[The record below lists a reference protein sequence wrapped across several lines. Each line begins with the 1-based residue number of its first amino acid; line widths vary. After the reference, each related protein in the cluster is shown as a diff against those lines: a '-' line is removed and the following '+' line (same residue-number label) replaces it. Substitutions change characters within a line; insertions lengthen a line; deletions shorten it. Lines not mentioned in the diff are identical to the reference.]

1 MAKCVFI
8 VQGEGR
14 GHLSQ
19 SVALREYLEDAG
31 HSVEAVF
38 AGCNNRRPLPGYY
51 LETFRKKLDCFSSP
65 YFLRTPNK
73 KGIYVGR
80 TILFNLFRSFLYLRE
95 AGRIRQAINRL
106 EPDVVFNFYD
116 VVGALALRKTGSA
129 IRRIN
134 IGHHFFLHLDGYR
147 CSMNRPFHRWLLKI
161 HTRAIMKSCD
171 QVLALSFREVPGN
184 EQIRV
189 VPPLV
194 RKQIRESGYEPGSRT
209 LVYLLN
215 EGFVSDLISM
225 AREDTGFKVDLF
237 SDLPTDTPVPAGIRL
252 HAMDDKAFME
262 KMACCR
268 GLITTAGFDT
278 VAEAAYVGVPLAVV
292 PVKNH
297 FEQRCNSM
305 DVERSGLGVASDV
318 ISAGL
323 VRQMKEID
331 NVSYRQWVD
340 RAGEEIINHMAG

>member
-1 MAKCVFI
+1 MARCLFI

-19 SVALREYLEDAG
+19 SVALKEYLEESG
-31 HSVEAVF
+31 HTVEAVF

-51 LETFRKKLDCFSSP
+51 HEVFREKLNCFSSP
-65 YFLRTPNK
+65 FFLRTPNK

-80 TILFNLFRSFLYLRE
+80 TILFNLFRSIRYLLE
-95 AGRIRQAINRL
+95 AERIRREIIRL
-106 EPDVVFNFYD
+106 DPDVVFNFYD
-116 VVGALALRKTGSA
+116 VVGAMALRKTGPG
-129 IRRIN
+129 IQRIS

-147 CSMNRPFHRWLLKI
+147 CSVNKPLHERLLKI
-161 HTRAIMKSCD
+161 HTRMIMKYSD

-194 RKQIRESGYEPGSRT
+194 RKQIRKIRNEAGSRY

-215 EGFVSDLISM
+215 EGFVSDLIHL
-225 AREDTGFKVDLF
+225 AREDPGFKVDLF
-237 SDLPTDTPVPAGIRL
+237 SDLPEDTPVPAGIRL
-252 HAMDDKAFME
+252 HKLDDKTFME
-262 KMACCR
+262 KMAGCR
-268 GLITTAGFDT
+268 GLITTAGFDS
-278 VAEAAYVGVPLAVV
+278 VAEAAYVGAPLAVV
-292 PVKNH
+292 PVRNH
-297 FEQRCNSM
+297 FEQQCNSK

-318 ISAGL
+318 ISEGV

-331 NVSYRQWVD
+331 NISYRQWVD
-340 RAGEEIINHMAG
+340 RTGQEIINHMEG